1 MCEAWAESA
10 FKKGRE
16 RDARTGS
23 CPSYLPVTGRY
34 GLWNGSSPYRRGEN
48 LTMVAEQASP
58 VTLSEIAAGLEV
70 TTEQE
75 ARGVAAVDDTDTS
88 LPERLREFDDR
99 LPCTPAAA
107 ATLVTE
113 YAAGASVGAAAR
125 EAGVAPVTGA
135 KALHRLGEPVQPLGP
150 TGRELVR
157 DWLDARLPRT
167 EAVELAGGDPTDFA
181 LAVYVET
188 HDPIPGAREAVSGA
202 LSVETGDPL
211 AETHSDTDEF
221 L

>member
-1 MCEAWAESA
+1 MA
-10 FKKGRE
+10 GQ
-16 RDARTGS
+16 
-23 CPSYLPVTGRY
+23 P
-34 GLWNGSSPYRRGEN
+34 
-48 LTMVAEQASP
+48 SP

-70 TTEQE
+70 TAEQE
-75 ARGVAAVDDTDTS
+75 ARGVAAVDDTDAT
-88 LPERLREFDDR
+88 LAGRLREFGDR

-135 KALHRLGEPVQPLGP
+135 KALHRLGEPVRPLGP
-150 TGRELVR
+150 TGREVVR
-157 DWLDARLPRT
+157 DWLDARLSRT
-167 EAVELAGGDPTDFA
+167 EALKLAGGDATDFA

-188 HDPIPGAREAVSGA
+188 HDPVPGAREAVDGA
-202 LSVETGDPL
+202 LAVETGDPL
-211 AETHSDTDEF
+211 AETRSGTDEF

>member
-1 MCEAWAESA
+1 
-10 FKKGRE
+10 
-16 RDARTGS
+16 
-23 CPSYLPVTGRY
+23 L
-34 GLWNGSSPYRRGEN
+34 L
-48 LTMVAEQASP
+48 

-75 ARGVAAVDDTDTS
+75 TRGVAAVDDTDAS
-88 LPERLREFDDR
+88 LADRFREFADR
-99 LPCTPAAA
+99 LPCTPAA

-113 YAAGASVGAAAR
+113 YAAGASVGTAAR

-150 TGRELVR
+150 TGREVVR
-157 DWLDARLPRT
+157 DWLDARLSRT
-167 EAVELAGGDPTDFA
+167 EALELAGGDATDFA

-188 HDPIPGAREAVSGA
+188 HDPVPGARDAVSSA
-202 LSVETGDPL
+202 LAVETSDPL
-211 AETHSDTDEF
+211 TETRSGTDEF

>member
-1 MCEAWAESA
+1 
-10 FKKGRE
+10 
-16 RDARTGS
+16 
-23 CPSYLPVTGRY
+23 L
-34 GLWNGSSPYRRGEN
+34 L
-48 LTMVAEQASP
+48 

-75 ARGVAAVDDTDTS
+75 TRGVAAVDDTDAS
-88 LPERLREFDDR
+88 LADRFREFADR

-113 YAAGASVGAAAR
+113 YAAGASVGTAAR

-150 TGRELVR
+150 TGREVVR
-157 DWLDARLPRT
+157 DWLDARLSRT
-167 EAVELAGGDPTDFA
+167 EALELAGGDATDFA

-188 HDPIPGAREAVSGA
+188 HDPVPGARDAVSSA
-202 LSVETGDPL
+202 LAVETSDPL
-211 AETHSDTDEF
+211 TETRSGTDEF

>member
-1 MCEAWAESA
+1 
-10 FKKGRE
+10 
-16 RDARTGS
+16 
-23 CPSYLPVTGRY
+23 
-34 GLWNGSSPYRRGEN
+34 
-48 LTMVAEQASP
+48 

-70 TTEQE
+70 TAEQDE
-75 ARGVAAVDDTDTS
+75 RGVAAVDDTDAP
-88 LPERLREFDDR
+88 LAERLGAFADR
-99 LPCTPAAA
+99 LPCTPEAA
-107 ATLVTE
+107 ATLATE

-150 TGRELVR
+150 TGREVVR

-167 EAVELAGGDPTDFA
+167 EAVELAGGDEVEFA

-188 HDPIPGAREAVSGA
+188 HDPIPGAREAVDGA
-202 LSVETGDPL
+202 LAVETGDPL
-211 AETHSDTDEF
+211 AETRSDTDEF